1 MTIASTYF
9 FIMTTFM
16 ATLCKRQQM
25 ADKYLAWSIA
35 MTRKAAK
42 QELQGSDNSLSL
54 KIAEASKAKALLL
67 LG

>member
-1 MTIASTYF
+1 
-9 FIMTTFM
+9 M
-16 ATLCKRQQM
+16 ATFCKRQQM

>member
-1 MTIASTYF
+1 
-9 FIMTTFM
+9 MTTFM
-16 ATLCKRQQM
+16 ATLSKRQQM

-35 MTRKAAK
+35 MSRKAAK

-54 KIAEASKAKALLL
+54 RIAEASRVKALML

>member
-9 FIMTTFM
+9 FIMTTFI

-42 QELQGSDNSLSL
+42 QELEGCNDSLPL
-54 KIAEASKAKALLL
+54 NIAEASKARALLL

>member
-1 MTIASTYF
+1 MTI
-9 FIMTTFM
+9 FM
-16 ATLCKRQQM
+16 ATLTKRQQM

-42 QELQGSDNSLSL
+42 QELEGHDNSLSL
-54 KIAEASKAKALLL
+54 RIAEATKAKALLL

>member
-1 MTIASTYF
+1 
-9 FIMTTFM
+9 MTTFM
-16 ATLCKRQQM
+16 ATLSKRQQM
-25 ADKYLAWSIA
+25 ADKYLTWSIA

-42 QELQGSDNSLSL
+42 QELEGHDNSLSL

>member
-1 MTIASTYF
+1 
-9 FIMTTFM
+9 MTTFM
-16 ATLCKRQQM
+16 ATLSKRQQM

-42 QELQGSDNSLSL
+42 QELEGYDNSLSL
-54 KIAEASKAKALLL
+54 KIVEASKAKALLL

>member
-1 MTIASTYF
+1 
-9 FIMTTFM
+9 MTTFM
-16 ATLCKRQQM
+16 ATLTKRQQM

-42 QELQGSDNSLSL
+42 QELEGHDNSLSL
-54 KIAEASKAKALLL
+54 KIAVASKAKALLL